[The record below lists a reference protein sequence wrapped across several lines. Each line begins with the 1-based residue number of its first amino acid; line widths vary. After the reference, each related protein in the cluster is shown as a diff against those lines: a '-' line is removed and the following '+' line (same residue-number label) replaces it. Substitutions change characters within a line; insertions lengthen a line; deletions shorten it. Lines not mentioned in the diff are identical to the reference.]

1 MEEYIGHTDEER
13 IQLLQ
18 DHLDGTAGLAS
29 QFAAPMGFGALG
41 KALGENHDLGK
52 FSSLFQAYIRGQKKR
67 GGDHSTAGAR
77 FFWDHQKEAALAALI
92 GAFCISGHHCGL
104 LNGGSKVSRADEP
117 TLWGRM
123 KKEIPEYKDISV
135 HGTMDRD
142 LLRADLGRFGKTPM
156 DVMMLIRMMFSCL
169 VDADFLDTENF
180 MSQGTVKRGGFASI
194 TDLHDRFFKEL
205 SKRGYLNST
214 NRINKK
220 RSEILSTCIKKGK
233 GKGGLYT
240 LTVPTGGGKTIS
252 SMAFAME
259 QAVAQHKKRIIY
271 VIPYLSIIEQT
282 AKIFKDFLGDENV
295 LESHSNVN
303 YDEVDESVADRKKL
317 AAENW
322 DAPVIITTNEQ
333 FWESLYANRT
343 SKCRKLH
350 NIVESVIIFDEAQ
363 MLPLD
368 FLKPCLKALE
378 ELVNFYGCT
387 AVLCSATQPE
397 LKKYLSLPPVEV
409 MDDIPDLYRF
419 FNRVT
424 YTYDGEVTYDE
435 VAEKL
440 NSSLQSLC
448 IASTKKEAG
457 AIYARL
463 GEDSFYLS
471 TNLCPVHRMK
481 VIEEIKERLQDRAPC
496 RVVSTSII
504 SVGVDVDFP
513 VVYLEYSGLD
523 SLIQGAGRCNREGK
537 NAADCSI
544 AHIFRTEKEMGS
556 PFMQKEKQV
565 TDLIMQGCP
574 VNEIAAPEAIARYYR
589 SWYQSNEGNM
599 DKKEIF
605 PKSEVMAFADIGKVF
620 RLISSLTKS
629 VFIPWDE
636 RAKEIMT
643 QLQQGI
649 RTRDLMR
656 EAGKYMVNVRCS
668 MDNHTPAPFS
678 ILMEQ
683 GAIRYF
689 PGDSEMAYLV
699 NSDFYDDKEG
709 LKVEEKEGIGIMW

>member
-1 MEEYIGHTDEER
+1 MEYIGHTDGER
-13 IQLLQ
+13 VQLLQ
-18 DHLDGTAGLAS
+18 DHLDGTAELAG
-29 QFAAPMGFGALG
+29 QFASPLGFEVLGRALG
-41 KALGENHDLGK
+41 KNHDLGK
-52 FSSLFQAYIRGQKKR
+52 YGSLFQEYIRGQKKR

-77 FFWDHQKEAALAALI
+77 YFWDCRKSVGPASLI

-104 LNGGSKVSRADEP
+104 LDRGSKVSSADEP
-117 TLWGRM
+117 TFLGRM
-123 KKEIPEYKDISV
+123 KKEIPEYKAISA
-135 HGTMDRD
+135 HGSMGRD
-142 LLRADLGRFGKTPM
+142 LLRADLNRFGLAPM
-156 DVMMLIRMMFSCL
+156 DRMMLIRMLFSCL

-180 MSQGTVKRGGFASI
+180 MSQGTRKRGGFASI
-194 TDLHDRFFKEL
+194 ADLHDRFFKEL
-205 SKRGYLNST
+205 SKRGYLNPTSP
-214 NRINKK
+214 INKR
-220 RSEILSTCIKKGK
+220 RSQILLTCIEKGK
-233 GKGGLYT
+233 GKTGLYT

-259 QAVAQHKKRIIY
+259 QAMAQHKRRIIY

-282 AKIFKDFLGDENV
+282 AKIFKNFLGDENV
-295 LESHSNVN
+295 LESHSNVS

-350 NIVESVIIFDEAQ
+350 NIVDSVIIFDEAQ

-368 FLKPCLKALE
+368 FLEPCLKALE
-378 ELVNFYGCT
+378 ELVNYYGCT

-397 LKKYLSLPPVEV
+397 LKKYLTLRPVEI
-409 MDDIPDLYRF
+409 MDNIPELYRF

-424 YTYDGEVTYDE
+424 YAYDGKVTYDNVVDKME
-435 VAEKL
+435 GSTQA
-440 NSSLQSLC
+440 LC

-457 AIYARL
+457 EIFSRL

-481 VIEEIKERLQDRAPC
+481 VIEEIKRRLHDGKPC

-537 NAADCSI
+537 KAADCSI
-544 AHIFRTEKEMGS
+544 VHIFRTEKEMGS
-556 PFMQKEKQV
+556 PFMKKEKQV
-565 TDLIMQGCP
+565 TDMIMGDCP
-574 VNEIAAPEAIARYYR
+574 IDEIAGPVAIARYYS
-589 SWYQSNEGNM
+589 SWYQNNEGNM
-599 DKKEIF
+599 DKMGIS
-605 PKSEVMAFADIGKVF
+605 PKSDILAFADIGKVF
-620 RLISSLTKS
+620 RLIRSLTKS
-629 VFIPWDE
+629 VFIPWND
-636 RAKEIMT
+636 RAKEIMA

-668 MDNHTPAPFS
+668 VDNHTPAPFS
-678 ILMEQ
+678 ILLEQ
-683 GAIRYF
+683 GAVSYF

-699 NSDFYDDKEG
+699 NPDFYDDKEG
-709 LKVEEKEGIGIMW
+709 LKIEEKEGVGIMW